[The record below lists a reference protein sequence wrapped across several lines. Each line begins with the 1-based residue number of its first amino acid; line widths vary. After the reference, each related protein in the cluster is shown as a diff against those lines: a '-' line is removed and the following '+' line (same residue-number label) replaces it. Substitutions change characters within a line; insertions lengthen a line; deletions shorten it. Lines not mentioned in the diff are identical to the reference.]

1 MTITFIKFMSE
12 GKSKLESHSW
22 KLEKT
27 LIYVT
32 LSCQDTT
39 KVLGLGGWPGHIVF
53 WQGTLISYEL
63 GEIIEVDPKVSL
75 PLSTVTMNVFCSRV
89 KCKNLRENPGTLIST
104 VIPLNRNLPSAQVPF
119 LGSHSQSY
127 FGIVDGTSGHC
138 VTSPFN
144 RLITSFRSTYTV
156 SYKNTNKKFDHRTSM
171 RSTVFLR
178 YL

>member
-1 MTITFIKFMSE
+1 MTNTFIKFMSE

-63 GEIIEVDPKVSL
+63 GEIIEVNPKVSL
-75 PLSTVTMNVFCSRV
+75 PKHSQNGCFWSSRV
-89 KCKNLRENPGTLIST
+89 KRKNLKEKSRDLKIDGDTLKSKLTFST
-104 VIPLNRNLPSAQVPF
+104 GPVSRVTLPIIF
-119 LGSHSQSY
+119 W
-127 FGIVDGTSGHC
+127 HC
-138 VTSPFN
+138 RWN
-144 RLITSFRSTYTV
+144 FRA
-156 SYKNTNKKFDHRTSM
+156 
-171 RSTVFLR
+171 LR
-178 YL
+178 YFPFQSVDHKF